1 MSLFDKLDT
10 GQNMTPQVQP
20 RSLTRE
26 EAMRQLQSNPA
37 AVLRHAG
44 MNVPGDMRD
53 PQQIV
58 GYLLRTNQ
66 LGGNRNR
73 QIVQLLTGM
82 GRR

>member
-1 MSLFDKLDT
+1 MSLFDKLDM
-10 GQNMTPQVQP
+10 GRNNAPQQQN
-20 RSLTRE
+20 LTRE
-26 EAMRQLQSNPA
+26 EAMRQLQANPA

-58 GYLLRTNQ
+58 GYLLRTGQ
-66 LGGNRNR
+66 LGGARNR
-73 QIVQLLTGM
+73 QIMQLLTGGM